1 MHNVSHYENEQ
12 WLLIILINAN
22 RRSVLISGASSD
34 IGESMCQRLKE
45 LDWKVIA
52 TDRNRIQS
60 IKG

>member
-1 MHNVSHYENEQ
+1 L
-12 WLLIILINAN
+12 LLIILIKAN
-22 RRSVLISGASSD
+22 RNSVLISGASSY

-60 IKG
+60 TKG

>member
-12 WLLIILINAN
+12 LLLIILIKAN
-22 RRSVLISGASSD
+22 RKSVLISGASSN
-34 IGESMCQRLKE
+34 IAESLCQVLKE

-60 IKG
+60 IKD